1 MAHEKQDLKNVAI
14 SALERYTGSAPEDFH
29 QYILLTNFTKYVEA
43 FSEMSGNPIIAGTSM
58 RCCHMKDKRISIV
71 DFGIGSPMAALII
84 DLLSHIDPRVTL
96 MLGLCGG
103 LSSKHKVGDFFAPIA
118 AIRDE
123 GTSNHYLP
131 PQVPSLSSFNIQRF
145 VVQEMEKR
153 NATYHS
159 GVIHTTNLRFWEFS
173 DDFISDLKKER
184 CQAIDMECATLFTV
198 GYAKKVPVGALM
210 LISDLPL
217 KQGGIK
223 TKESARALFDKYTGL
238 HIEMG
243 IDVMRGMHEAL
254 LDPGTY

>member
-1 MAHEKQDLKNVAI
+1 
-14 SALERYTGSAPEDFH
+14 
-29 QYILLTNFTKYVEA
+29 
-43 FSEMSGNPIIAGTSM
+43 M
-58 RCCHMKDKRISIV
+58 RCCHWKEEHISIV

-84 DLLSHIDPRVTL
+84 DLMSFVAPRVTL

-103 LSSKHKVGDFFAPIA
+103 LSSKHNIGDFFAPIA

-145 VVQEMEKR
+145 VVQELEKR
-153 NATYHS
+153 NAHYTS
-159 GVIHTTNLRFWEFS
+159 GVIHTTNLRFWEFNES
-173 DDFISDLKKER
+173 FIRNLRKER

-223 TKESARALFDKYTGL
+223 TKESSRALFDKYTGL

-243 IDVMRGMHEAL
+243 VDVIRAMHEAL